1 MLQVFGRAKSRSFR
15 VIWLLEELKI
25 SYKLKEINPQSTEAL
40 QVYKNGKIPFIIDNG
55 ILISDSVA
63 ILTYLSD
70 KNSTFTESPGTIKRA
85 KQDSITHRVLDE
97 FDSLL
102 WVAAKHIYVLPIEK
116 RVPKILEILRWEFV
130 KIQEKIVAE
139 FSVNNFICGE
149 KFLITD
155 IILIHCLIWAESM
168 NFPICEDLTNYFN
181 RISERP
187 AFKKSLCTQGYLAK
201 VIYEVSSKL

>member
-25 SYKLKEINPQSTEAL
+25 FYELKEINPQSPEAL
-40 QVYKNGKIPFIIDNG
+40 KFYDNGKIPFIIDNG

-70 KNSTFTESPGTIKRA
+70 KNRTFTEMPGTIKRA
-85 KQDSITHRVLDE
+85 KQDSVTHRILDE

-116 RVPKILEILRWEFV
+116 RVPEILEILKWEFV
-130 KIQEKIVAE
+130 KNQEKIIEE
-139 FSVNNFICGE
+139 FSEKNFICGE
-149 KFLITD
+149 KFLIPD
-155 IILIHCLIWAESM
+155 ILLIHCLMWAESM
-168 NFPICEDLTNYFN
+168 NFPICEDLTKYAEKI
-181 RISERP
+181 RDRT
-187 AFKKSLCTQGYLAK
+187 AFKKAF
-201 VIYEVSSKL
+201 KLRVT